1 MQNKDQY
8 LIDLEDYIQILEWS
22 LKKKD
27 NRIAELE
34 HKLMRIQQILQK
46 AKQPAKVLHLDWSHV
61 QVVEL
66 SKLNGVLAWWLAK

>member
-1 MQNKDQY
+1 MPNEQ
-8 LIDLEDYIQILEWS
+8 IDLEHVQSLEHTI
-22 LKKKD
+22 KEKD

-34 HKLMRIQQILQK
+34 QKFMRIQQILQK

-66 SKLNGVLAWWLAK
+66 SKLNGVLARWLAK

>member
-1 MQNKDQY
+1 MEQ
-8 LIDLEDYIQILEWS
+8 IDLEYVQSLEHTI
-22 LKKKD
+22 KEKD

-34 HKLMRIQQILQK
+34 HRLMKIQEILQK
-46 AKQPAKVLHLDWSHV
+46 AKQPMKVLHLDWRHV

>member
-1 MQNKDQY
+1 MRTKEQC
-8 LIDLEDYIQILEWS
+8 LEDYILSLEQAI
-22 LKKKD
+22 KEKD

-34 HKLMRIQQILQK
+34 RKLMKIQEILQK
-46 AKQPAKVLHLDWSHV
+46 AKQPMKVLHLDWRHV